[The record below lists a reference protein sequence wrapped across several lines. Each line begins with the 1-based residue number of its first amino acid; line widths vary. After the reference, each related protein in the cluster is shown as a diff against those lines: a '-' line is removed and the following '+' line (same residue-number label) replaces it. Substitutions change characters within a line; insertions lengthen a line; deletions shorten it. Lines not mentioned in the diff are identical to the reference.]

1 MGIGPKYLKTASF
14 GIAHAGSV
22 QPACRCAG
30 IAGHFKGG
38 PISRCGFAAEHGLHQ
53 YSSGSGTPSSMFQVW
68 LRHASITAIHGNV
81 FCLRHV
87 RSKLIRTENMKI
99 HKDPCCKVQ
108 NVASA
113 TQRKITQC
121 DSAHYD
127 VISSKIK
134 HHEK

>member
-1 MGIGPKYLKTASF
+1 
-14 GIAHAGSV
+14 
-22 QPACRCAG
+22 
-30 IAGHFKGG
+30 
-38 PISRCGFAAEHGLHQ
+38 
-53 YSSGSGTPSSMFQVW
+53 MFQVW
-68 LRHASITAIHGNV
+68 LRHVSITAIHGNV

-99 HKDPCCKVQ
+99 HKGSCCKVQ

-113 TQRKITQC
+113 MQREIMQC